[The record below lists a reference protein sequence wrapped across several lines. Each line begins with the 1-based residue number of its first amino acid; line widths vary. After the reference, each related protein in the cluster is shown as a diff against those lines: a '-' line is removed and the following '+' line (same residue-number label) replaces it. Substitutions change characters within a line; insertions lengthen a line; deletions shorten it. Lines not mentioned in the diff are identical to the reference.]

1 MTESRRLTSNEMTTF
16 LQDLRYGV
24 RVLSKT
30 PGFVAVAVLTL
41 ALGIGANSTIFS
53 WINSTLLNPL
63 PGVRRSVELVSLT
76 RGVRLDPNPPFSYDD
91 YKDLRERNHSF
102 SGLLGYHIG
111 DSLALTG
118 SGKPER
124 LLGFLVSA
132 NYFDVLGVRP
142 ILGRGFLPAEE
153 LKPEG
158 APVVII
164 SYGLWQTH
172 FGQEPS
178 VIGRTIEINRH
189 PLTIVGVTPA
199 DFQGSMTGLS
209 PDIYIPLVMDP
220 VISAGW
226 HRLYMRETSWLNVY
240 GRLKSGVTRQQA
252 QEEMNV
258 LMQQI
263 VRQYPESHQG
273 PNDITLDPLWRSPFG
288 LNSVASTLLPM
299 LQALAG
305 ALLLLACANVANLLL
320 VRGVGRRREI
330 AIRLSVGAGRGRLV
344 RQFLVESLLL
354 ALAGGS
360 CAMLLTV
367 WTAGAF
373 AGFIPPTSIPISIDI
388 RADRTVLLVTLVISV
403 LTSLIFGILP
413 ALRSSRLAPAAVL
426 KEEAGTVTGGLHKS
440 FLARALVVAQISLSL
455 VLLICAGLLIRSFR
469 AAQRFDTGFDPNHVM
484 LASFD
489 LLPFGYSREAGIAF
503 DRQLI
508 AKLEALPGVES
519 VTLANWVPLGTGH
532 HSATVEPEGYV
543 PRPHEQ
549 MDIMRANVGP
559 NYLRTLRIPLVAGRD
574 ITPQDNAGS
583 QSVAIVNQ
591 AFVDR
596 FWPHEDALGKRVGLQ
611 DDPLTVV
618 GVARNSNYQRLNETP
633 QPIIYL
639 PLLQDFYHDAVIYAR
654 VSGNPAA
661 FASALEKTVHE
672 LNADLPLYNV
682 MSFKGVID
690 LASTVERI
698 AGTFVGVFGVL
709 ALMLAGVGI
718 YGVVAYSTRQRSHE
732 IGIRLALGA
741 ERADVF
747 RLVLGEGLQLTLV
760 GVGIGLAVSLAAT
773 RLLHTW
779 LFGVTATDLL
789 TYAGVTLLL
798 CVVAL
803 AACYLP
809 ARRATQVEPTVALRC
824 E

>member
-1 MTESRRLTSNEMTTF
+1 M
-16 LQDLRYGV
+16 
-24 RVLSKT
+24 
-30 PGFVAVAVLTL
+30 
-41 ALGIGANSTIFS
+41 
-53 WINSTLLNPL
+53 
-63 PGVRRSVELVSLT
+63 
-76 RGVRLDPNPPFSYDD
+76 DPNPPFSYAD

-118 SGKPER
+118 TGKPER
-124 LLGFLVSA
+124 LLGFEVSA

-158 APVVII
+158 APVVVI

-172 FGQEPS
+172 FGLDAS
-178 VIGRTIEINRH
+178 VIGRTIEINQH

-209 PDIYIPLVMDP
+209 PDLYIPLVMDP
-220 VISAGW
+220 VLSAGW

-240 GRLKSGVTRQQA
+240 GRLKPGVARRQG

-263 VRQYPESHQG
+263 VKQYPELHLG
-273 PNDITLDPLWRSPFG
+273 PNDIMLDPLWRSPFG

-330 AIRLSVGAGRGRLV
+330 AIRLSMGAGRGRLV

-373 AGFIPPTSIPISIDI
+373 ADFIPPTSVPLSLDI
-388 RADRTVLLVTLVISV
+388 RPDRIVLLVTLVISV
-403 LTSLIFGILP
+403 LTSVVFGILP
-413 ALRSSRLAPAAVL
+413 ALRSSRIVPATVL

-440 FLARALVVAQISLSL
+440 FLARGLVVAQISLSL
-455 VLLICAGLLIRSFR
+455 ILLICAGLLIRSFR
-469 AAQRFDTGFDPNHVM
+469 AAQRFDTGFDANHVL

-489 LLPFGYSREAGIAF
+489 LLPFGYSREAGIEF

-519 VTLANWVPLGTGH
+519 VSLANWVPLGAGH
-532 HSATVEPEGYV
+532 HNATVEPEGYV

-559 NYLRTLRIPLVAGRD
+559 NYLRTLRISLLAGRD
-574 ITPQDNAGS
+574 FTPQDGTGS

-596 FWPHEDALGKRVGLQ
+596 FWPHQDALGKRVGVE
-611 DDPLTVV
+611 DDPLVVV

-633 QPIIYL
+633 QPMIYL
-639 PLLQDFYHDAVIYAR
+639 PLLQDFYHDAVIHAR
-654 VSGNPAA
+654 VSGDPAA
-661 FASALEKTVHE
+661 FSSALEGTVHE

-682 MSFKGVID
+682 MSFKRVID
-690 LASTVERI
+690 LASIGERI
-698 AGTFVGVFGVL
+698 AGTLVGVFGLLSLV
-709 ALMLAGVGI
+709 LAGVGI
-718 YGVVAYSTRQRSHE
+718 YGVVSYTTRQRAHE
-732 IGIRLALGA
+732 IGIRMALGA

-747 RLVLGEGLQLTLV
+747 RLILGQGLQLTLIGV
-760 GVGIGLAVSLAAT
+760 GVGLAVSLAVT
-773 RLLHTW
+773 HFLHTW
-779 LFGVTATDLL
+779 LFGVTATDLI

-798 CVVAL
+798 CMVAL

-809 ARRATQVEPTVALRC
+809 AQRATKVEPTVALRC

>member
-1 MTESRRLTSNEMTTF
+1 MSTF
-16 LQDLRYGV
+16 LQDFKYGV

-41 ALGIGANSTIFS
+41 GLGIGANSTIFS

-76 RGVRLDPNPPFSYDD
+76 RGVRLDPNPPFSYAD
-91 YKDLRERNHSF
+91 YKDLRERNQSF

-118 SGKPER
+118 TGKPER
-124 LLGFLVSA
+124 LLGMLVSA

-164 SYGLWQTH
+164 SFGLWQTH
-172 FGQEPS
+172 FGQSAS
-178 VIGRTIEINRH
+178 VIGRTMDVNQH
-189 PLTIVGVTPA
+189 PLTIVRVTPA

-209 PDIYIPLVMDP
+209 PDVYIPLVMDP
-220 VISAGW
+220 VLSAGW
-226 HRLYMRETSWLNVY
+226 RRLYMRETSWLNVY
-240 GRLKSGVTRQQA
+240 GRLKPGVAPRQA
-252 QEEMNV
+252 QEEMNL

-263 VRQYPESHQG
+263 VRQYPDSHQG

-288 LNSVASTLLPM
+288 LNFFTSALLPM

-330 AIRLSVGAGRGRLV
+330 AIRLSIGAGRGRLV

-354 ALAGGS
+354 ALAGGFL
-360 CAMLLTV
+360 AMLLTV

-373 AGFIPPTSIPISIDI
+373 AELIPPTSIPLSINI
-388 RADRTVLLVTLVISV
+388 RADYVVLLVTLVVSV

-413 ALRSSRLAPAAVL
+413 ALRSSRITPATVL

-440 FLARALVVAQISLSL
+440 LLARGLVVAQISLSL
-455 VLLICAGLLIRSFR
+455 LLLICAGLLIRSFR
-469 AAQRFDTGFDPNHVM
+469 AAQRFDTGFDPNHVQ

-489 LLPFGYSREAGIAF
+489 LLPFGYSRESGIEF

-508 AKLEALPGVES
+508 ARLEALPGVES
-519 VTLANWVPLGTGH
+519 VTLANWVPLSTGH

-543 PRPHEQ
+543 PQPHEQ
-549 MDIMRANVGP
+549 MDIIRANVGP
-559 NYLRTLRIPLVAGRD
+559 NYFRTLRIPLLAGRD
-574 ITPQDNAGS
+574 FTPQDAAGS
-583 QSVAIVNQ
+583 QTVAVVNQ

-596 FWPHEDALGKRVGLQ
+596 FWPHEDALGKRVGLV

-639 PLLQDFYHDAVIYAR
+639 PLLQDFYHDAVIHAR

-661 FASALEKTVHE
+661 FAAAIEKTVHE

-682 MSFKGVID
+682 MSLKTVIE
-690 LASTVERI
+690 LASTGERI
-698 AGTFVGVFGVL
+698 AGTFVGAFGLL
-709 ALMLAGVGI
+709 ALVLAGVGI

-741 ERADVF
+741 ERSDVF
-747 RLVLGEGLQLTLV
+747 RLVLGQGLQLTLI
-760 GVGIGLAVSLAAT
+760 GLGIGLALSLAVT
-773 RLLHTW
+773 RFLRTW
-779 LFGVTATDLL
+779 LFGVTATDFL
-789 TYAGVTLLL
+789 THAGVTLLL
-798 CVVAL
+798 CLVAL

>member
-288 LNSVASTLLPM
+288 LNSVASALLPT

-330 AIRLSVGAGRGRLV
+330 AIRLSIGAGRGRLV

-354 ALAGGS
+354 ALGGGLF
-360 CAMLLTV
+360 AMLLTV
-367 WTAGAF
+367 WTSGAF
-373 AGFIPPTSIPISIDI
+373 ADFIPPTSIPVSINI
-388 RADRTVLLVTLVISV
+388 RADHVVLLVTLVISV
-403 LTSLIFGILP
+403 LTSIIFGILP
-413 ALRSSRLAPAAVL
+413 ALRSSRITPATVL

-440 FLARALVVAQISLSL
+440 LLARGLVVAQISLSL
-455 VLLICAGLLIRSFR
+455 LLLICAGLLIRSFR
-469 AAQRFDTGFDPNHVM
+469 AAQRFDTGFDPNHVL

-489 LLPFGYSREAGIAF
+489 LLPFGYSSDAGAEF

-508 AKLEALPGVES
+508 AKLEVLPGVES

-532 HSATVEPEGYV
+532 HTATVEPEGYV

-559 NYLRTLRIPLVAGRD
+559 NYLRTLRIPLLAGRD
-574 ITPQDNAGS
+574 FTPQDDAKS
-583 QSVAIVNQ
+583 QPVAIVNQ

-596 FWPHEDALGKRVGLQ
+596 FWPRQDALRKRLRAQGDQ
-611 DDPLTVV
+611 FTVV
-618 GVARNSNYQRLNETP
+618 GVAQNSNCQRLNETP

-639 PLLQDFYHDAVIYAR
+639 PLLQDFYHDAVIHAR
-654 VSGNPAA
+654 VSGDPAA
-661 FASALEKTVHE
+661 FATAIEKTVHA

-682 MSFKGVID
+682 MSLKTVIE
-690 LASTVERI
+690 LASTGERI
-698 AGTFVGVFGVL
+698 AGTFVGVFGLL
-709 ALMLAGVGI
+709 ALVLAGVGI

-741 ERADVF
+741 ERSDVF
-747 RLVLGEGLQLTLV
+747 RLVLGQGLQLTLI
-760 GVGIGLAVSLAAT
+760 GLGIGLALSLAVT
-773 RLLHTW
+773 RFLRTW
-779 LFGVTATDLL
+779 LFGVTTTDLL

-798 CVVAL
+798 CLVAL

>member
-1 MTESRRLTSNEMTTF
+1 MATF
-16 LQDLRYGV
+16 LQDFRYGL
-24 RVLSKT
+24 RVLART

-41 ALGIGANSTIFS
+41 ALGIGANSTVFT

-76 RGVRLDPNPPFSYDD
+76 RGVRVDPNPPFSYAD
-91 YKDLRERNHSF
+91 YKDLRERNQSF

-118 SGKPER
+118 TGKPER
-124 LLGFLVSA
+124 LLGMLVSA
-132 NYFDVLGVRP
+132 YYFDVLGVRP

-158 APVVII
+158 APVVVI

-172 FGQEPS
+172 FGRDAS

-209 PDIYIPLVMDP
+209 PDAYIPLVMDP
-220 VISAGW
+220 VLSAGW

-240 GRLKSGVTRQQA
+240 GRLRPGVSRRQA

-263 VRQYPESHQG
+263 VKQYPESHQG

-330 AIRLSVGAGRGRLV
+330 AIRLSIGAGRGRLV
-344 RQFLVESLLL
+344 RQFLVEGLLL

-373 AGFIPPTSIPISIDI
+373 ADFIPPTSVPLSIDI
-388 RADRTVLLVTLVISV
+388 RPDRIVLLATLGISV
-403 LTSLIFGILP
+403 LTSVVFGILP
-413 ALRSSRLAPAAVL
+413 ALRSSRIAPATVL
-426 KEEAGTVTGGLHKS
+426 KEEAGTVSGGLRKS
-440 FLARALVVAQISLSL
+440 FLARGLVVAQISLSL
-455 VLLICAGLLIRSFR
+455 ILLICAGLLIRSFR
-469 AAQRFDTGFDPNHVM
+469 AAQRFDTGFDADHVL

-489 LLPFGYSREAGIAF
+489 LLPFGYSREAGIEF

-519 VTLANWVPLGTGH
+519 VSLANWVPLGTGH
-532 HSATVEPEGYV
+532 HNANVEPEGYV

-559 NYLRTLRIPLVAGRD
+559 NYFRTLRIPLLAGRD
-574 ITPQDNAGS
+574 FTPQDGPES

-596 FWPHEDALGKRVGLQ
+596 FWPRQDALGKRLAVQ

-633 QPIIYL
+633 QPMIYL
-639 PLLQDFYHDAVIYAR
+639 PLLQDFYHDAVIHAR
-654 VSGNPAA
+654 VSGDPAA
-661 FASALEKTVHE
+661 FSSALERTVHA

-682 MSFKGVID
+682 MSFKRVID
-690 LASTVERI
+690 LASIVERI
-698 AGTFVGVFGVL
+698 AGTLVGVFGLL
-709 ALMLAGVGI
+709 ALVLAGVGI
-718 YGVVAYSTRQRSHE
+718 YGVVSYTTRQRAHE

-741 ERADVF
+741 ERSDVF
-747 RLVLGEGLQLTLV
+747 RLVLGQGFQLTLI
-760 GVGIGLAVSLAAT
+760 GLGIGLALSLAVT
-773 RLLHTW
+773 RFLHTW
-779 LFGVTATDLL
+779 LFGVTAMDLL

-798 CVVAL
+798 CLVAL

>member
-1 MTESRRLTSNEMTTF
+1 MATF
-16 LQDLRYGV
+16 LQDFRYGL
-24 RVLSKT
+24 RVLART

-41 ALGIGANSTIFS
+41 ALGIGANSTVFT

-76 RGVRLDPNPPFSYDD
+76 RGVRVDPNPPFSYAD
-91 YKDLRERNHSF
+91 YKDLRERNQSF

-118 SGKPER
+118 TGKPER
-124 LLGFLVSA
+124 LLGMLVSA

-158 APVVII
+158 APVVVI

-172 FGQEPS
+172 FGRDAS

-209 PDIYIPLVMDP
+209 PDAYIPLVMDP
-220 VISAGW
+220 VLSAGW

-240 GRLKSGVTRQQA
+240 GRLRPGVSRRQA

-263 VRQYPESHQG
+263 VKQYPESHQG

-330 AIRLSVGAGRGRLV
+330 AIRLSIGAGRGRLV
-344 RQFLVESLLL
+344 RQFLVEGLLL

-373 AGFIPPTSIPISIDI
+373 ADFIPPTSVPLSIDI
-388 RADRTVLLVTLVISV
+388 RPDRIVLLATLGISV
-403 LTSLIFGILP
+403 LTSVVFGILP
-413 ALRSSRLAPAAVL
+413 ALRSSRIAPATVL
-426 KEEAGTVTGGLHKS
+426 KEEAGTVSGGLRKS
-440 FLARALVVAQISLSL
+440 FLARGLVVAQISLSL
-455 VLLICAGLLIRSFR
+455 ILLICAGLLIRSFR
-469 AAQRFDTGFDPNHVM
+469 AAQRFDTGFDADHVL

-489 LLPFGYSREAGIAF
+489 LLPFGYSREAGIEF

-519 VTLANWVPLGTGH
+519 VSLANWVPLGTGH
-532 HSATVEPEGYV
+532 HNATVEPEGYV

-559 NYLRTLRIPLVAGRD
+559 NYFRTLRIPLLAGRD
-574 ITPQDNAGS
+574 FTPQDGPES

-596 FWPHEDALGKRVGLQ
+596 FWPRQDALGKRLAVQ

-633 QPIIYL
+633 QPMIYL
-639 PLLQDFYHDAVIYAR
+639 PLLQDFYHDAVIHAR
-654 VSGNPAA
+654 VSGDPAA
-661 FASALEKTVHE
+661 FSSALERTVHA

-682 MSFKGVID
+682 MSFKRVID
-690 LASTVERI
+690 LASIVERI
-698 AGTFVGVFGVL
+698 AGTLVGVFGLL
-709 ALMLAGVGI
+709 ALVLAGVGI
-718 YGVVAYSTRQRSHE
+718 YGVVSYTTRQRAHE

-741 ERADVF
+741 ERSDVF
-747 RLVLGEGLQLTLV
+747 RLVLGQGFQLTLI
-760 GVGIGLAVSLAAT
+760 GLGIGLALSLAVT
-773 RLLHTW
+773 RFLHTW
-779 LFGVTATDLL
+779 LFGVTAMDLL

-798 CVVAL
+798 CLVAL

>member
-1 MTESRRLTSNEMTTF
+1 MTTF
-16 LQDLRYGV
+16 LQDFRYGL
-24 RVLSKT
+24 RVLAKS

-63 PGVRRSVELVSLT
+63 PGVRRSVELVSFT
-76 RGVRLDPNPPFSYDD
+76 RGVRVNPNPPFSYAD
-91 YKDLRERNHSF
+91 YKDLRERNQSF

-118 SGKPER
+118 TGKPER
-124 LLGFLVSA
+124 LLGMLVSA

-158 APVVII
+158 APVAVI
-164 SYGLWQTH
+164 SYGLWQTR
-172 FGQEPS
+172 FGRDAS
-178 VIGRTIEINRH
+178 VIGRTIEINQH
-189 PLTIVGVTPA
+189 PFTIVGVTPA
-199 DFQGSMTGLS
+199 NFQGSMTGLS

-220 VISAGW
+220 VVSAGW
-226 HRLYMRETSWLNVY
+226 RRLYMRETSWLNVY
-240 GRLKSGVTRQQA
+240 GRLKPGVARRQA

-273 PNDITLDPLWRSPFG
+273 PNDIMLDPLWRSPFG

-299 LQALAG
+299 LQVLAG

-330 AIRLSVGAGRGRLV
+330 AIRLSIGAGRGRLV
-344 RQFLVESLLL
+344 RQFLVEGLLL

-373 AGFIPPTSIPISIDI
+373 ADFIPPTSIPISIDI
-388 RADRTVLLVTLVISV
+388 RADHIVLLVTLVISV
-403 LTSLIFGILP
+403 LTSVVFGILP
-413 ALRSSRLAPAAVL
+413 ALRSSRIAPGTVL

-440 FLARALVVAQISLSL
+440 FLARGLVVAQISLSL
-455 VLLICAGLLIRSFR
+455 LLLICAGLLIRSFR
-469 AAQRFDTGFDPNHVM
+469 AAERFDPGFDPNHVL

-489 LLPFGYSREAGIAF
+489 LLPFGYSREAGIEF
-503 DRQLI
+503 DRQLL

-532 HSATVEPEGYV
+532 HNATVGPEGYV

-549 MDIMRANVGP
+549 MDIMRADVGP
-559 NYLRTLRIPLVAGRD
+559 NYLRTLRIPLLAGRD
-574 ITPQDNAGS
+574 FTPQDTAKS

-596 FWPHEDALGKRVGLQ
+596 FWPRQDALGKRLGVE

-618 GVARNSNYQRLNETP
+618 GVAKNCNYQRLNETP
-633 QPIIYL
+633 QPMIYL
-639 PLLQDFYHDAVIYAR
+639 PLFQDFYYDAVIHAR
-654 VSGNPAA
+654 VSGDPAA
-661 FASALEKTVHE
+661 FSSEVERTVHA

-682 MSFKGVID
+682 MSFKRVIE
-690 LASTVERI
+690 LASIVERI
-698 AGTFVGVFGVL
+698 AGTLVGVFGLL
-709 ALMLAGVGI
+709 ALVLAGVGI
-718 YGVVAYSTRQRSHE
+718 YGVVAYTTRQRSHE
-732 IGIRLALGA
+732 IGIRMALGA

-747 RLVLGEGLQLTLV
+747 RLVVGQGLQLTLIGA
-760 GVGIGLAVSLAAT
+760 GVGLAVSLAVT

-779 LFGVTATDLL
+779 LFGVTATDFL
-789 TYAGVTLLL
+789 TYVGVTLGL
-798 CVVAL
+798 CLVAL

-809 ARRATQVEPTVALRC
+809 AQRATKVEPTVALRC

>member
-1 MTESRRLTSNEMTTF
+1 MTTF

-24 RVLSKT
+24 RVLAKT

-63 PGVRRSVELVSLT
+63 PGVRRSIELVSLT
-76 RGVRLDPNPPFSYDD
+76 RGVRVDPNPPFSYAD
-91 YKDLRERNHSF
+91 YKDLRERNQSF

-118 SGKPER
+118 TSKPER

-142 ILGRGFLPAEE
+142 LLGRGFLPAEE
-153 LKPEG
+153 LKPAG
-158 APVVII
+158 APVVVI

-172 FGQEPS
+172 FGRAAS
-178 VIGRTIEINRH
+178 AIGRTIGINQH
-189 PLTIVGVTPA
+189 PFTIIGVMPA

-209 PDIYIPLVMDP
+209 PDLYIPLVMDP
-220 VISAGW
+220 VVSGGW
-226 HRLYMRETSWLNVY
+226 GRLSMRQTSWLNVY
-240 GRLKSGVTRQQA
+240 GRLKPGVARRQA

-263 VRQYPESHQG
+263 VNQYPELHQG

-288 LNSVASTLLPM
+288 LNSVTSTLLPM

-330 AIRLSVGAGRGRLV
+330 AIRLSIGAGRGRLV
-344 RQFLVESLLL
+344 RQFLAEGLVL
-354 ALAGGS
+354 ALAGGIF
-360 CAMLLTV
+360 AMVLTV
-367 WTAGAF
+367 WTSGAF
-373 AGFIPPTSIPISIDI
+373 RDFIPPTSVPISIDI
-388 RADRTVLLVTLVISV
+388 RADRTVLLVTLAVSV

-413 ALRSSRLAPAAVL
+413 ALRSSRIAPATVL
-426 KEEAGTVTGGLHKS
+426 KEEAGTVSGGLHKS
-440 FLARALVVAQISLSL
+440 FLARGLVVTQISLSL
-455 VLLICAGLLIRSFR
+455 ILLICAGLLMRSFR
-469 AAQRFDTGFDPNHVM
+469 AAQRFDTGFDSNQVL

-489 LLPFGYSREAGIAF
+489 LLPFGYSREAGIEF
-503 DRQLI
+503 ERQLI

-519 VTLANWVPLGTGH
+519 VSLANWVPLGTGH

-549 MDIMRANVGP
+549 MDIIRANVGP
-559 NYLRTLRIPLVAGRD
+559 NYFRTLRIPLLAGRD
-574 ITPQDNAGS
+574 FTLQDAAKS

-596 FWPHEDALGKRVGLQ
+596 FWPHENALGKRVGLV

-618 GVARNSNYQRLNETP
+618 GVARNSNYQRLNEAP
-633 QPIIYL
+633 QPMIYL
-639 PLLQDFYHDAVIYAR
+639 PLLQDFYRDAVIHAR

-661 FASALEKTVHE
+661 FAAALEKTVHG

-682 MSFKGVID
+682 MSLNTVIK
-690 LASTVERI
+690 LATTVERI
-698 AGTFVGVFGVL
+698 AGTLVGVFGVL
-709 ALMLAGVGI
+709 ALVLAGVGI

-732 IGIRLALGA
+732 IAIRLALGA

-747 RLVLGEGLQLTLV
+747 RLVLGQGLQLTLI
-760 GVGIGLAVSLAAT
+760 GVGIGLGVSLAVT

-779 LFGVTATDLL
+779 LFGITPTDLL

-798 CVVAL
+798 CLVAL